1 MNKAQTLGMGLTF
14 GAGDNELRV
23 AVSVKFQKFPFHH
36 TRKVNITV
44 GGLCVFDA
52 TWDAQAKASA
62 LQTLRAI
69 GAEVSELVTALEQV
83 VCPS

>member
-1 MNKAQTLGMGLTF
+1 MNKTLGMGLTF

-44 GGLCVFDA
+44 GGLCVFEA
-52 TWDAQAKASA
+52 MWDAAGKEGAIEA
-62 LQTLRAI
+62 LKAI
-69 GAEVSELVTALEQV
+69 GEGVTELVDALGEV
-83 VCPS
+83 EV